1 MQQPNEFDV
10 AKGMFGQWVADMRAD
25 APHDVMVDGTFTC
38 MFEFDLNNCLQ
49 SLMTDFEVK
58 RAQEGKSIGEWFR
71 DTGALMIMTRFIPA
85 NYSRQCLEPYYS
97 QILNNRINHK
107 LNKPKEET
115 TND

>member
-1 MQQPNEFDV
+1 MEQLTEFDV

-38 MFEFDLNNCLQ
+38 MFEMDLNSCLQ

-97 QILNNRINHK
+97 KILNDRILRK
-107 LNKPKEET
+107 LNKTQKEKDHE
-115 TND
+115 